1 MSVMSHWLELGRN
14 YFYERFFLF
23 LLVII
28 LFVMGIIFGSLSV
41 NSLGEGQK
49 LELTQYIRLFLQ
61 GFRQDPAAMI
71 SDPVYAR
78 EAIAGHL
85 KTIFFLLVLGIS
97 VIGVP
102 LILLLV
108 FTRGFILGF
117 TIAFLMQQLAG
128 KGVVFAAAAVLPHQF
143 LVVPALVTVTVANI
157 DFAGVLVKNRLG
169 KRTIPLSMEF
179 LRCLGLNGGG
189 LVLFTIAGLV
199 EGLLTPILIR
209 WLAGL

>member
-1 MSVMSHWLELGRN
+1 MFFSRWMELGRN

-28 LFVMGIIFGSLSV
+28 LLVMGIVFGSLSV
-41 NSLGEGQK
+41 NSLADGQRQ
-49 LELTQYIRLFLQ
+49 ELTQYLKLFLQ
-61 GFRQDPAAMI
+61 GFRQDPTAVV

-85 KTIFFLLVLGIS
+85 KTILFLTILGIS

-117 TIAFLMQQLAG
+117 TIAFLVRQLAG
-128 KGVVFAAAAVLPHQF
+128 RGVVFAAAAVLPHQF
-143 LVVPALVTVTVANI
+143 IVIPALVVLSVANI
-157 DFAGVLVKNRLG
+157 DFAGALIRSRFG
-169 KRTIPLSMEF
+169 KKPVFISSEIM
-179 LRCLGLNGGG
+179 RCLGINLGG
-189 LVLFTIAGLV
+189 LIILTLAGLV
-199 EGLLTPILIR
+199 EGLMTPIFIR
-209 WLAGL
+209 WVAGF